1 MHVIEQQI
9 VAVGNRVRR
18 LLLVHAGCWIV
29 AIVLATIV
37 LLVAADYLLRFE
49 DRGVRAMALMAV
61 VGVTIWAVARF
72 LLPVWRFRPSSVEI
86 ARHVEHRFPGLSD
99 RLASTVEFLQ
109 ATEDDPTAGSPRLRR
124 AIILETES
132 DAGEVDWRSVIDARA
147 TRIALAVA
155 GVAVAAVAAIAAI
168 VPTEAGIGLAR
179 LFNPLSNAVW
189 PHVHELAFKNPVTR
203 LALGQPFEVEVID
216 RHGTP
221 PDDVRIQYRYPAT
234 TGGAASDEEKV
245 PSVNGALLARKDQ
258 VIRPFEYRAVGGDDH
273 SMEWVSLEVVEPPRL
288 ESLEITLHPPA
299 YTGFSAQ
306 TLGGGSRRI
315 EALVGTQ
322 VELSGNVTKPLVS
335 AVLKQ
340 EHGASVPA
348 TVNADGESFAI
359 RSSSTPPMMVETSGH
374 YWLELTDRENLTGG
388 TDDRWEIRALVDP
401 PPTVTLERP
410 AANIFVTA
418 EATVPI
424 KAVVKDNLAIRRI
437 GLSYTRSDQPQ
448 ESEQVVEFFHG
459 PEKAESLPGETMT
472 SEPGQARTVDERW
485 DLAPLKLSPCT
496 QVFIHIDADDY
507 QPKTGSSAVRKLS
520 IVTAAEMEERL
531 AARETTIMAE
541 VARSLK
547 TQQEVRAV
555 TRAVEQQL
563 SDVGS
568 LRKQDADQLQG
579 AEMNQ
584 RQLRRSLASSSEGV
598 AGQIAGLQA
607 ELENNR
613 LESPEI
619 RNRLTQIAG
628 EISRLDRGPLA
639 EIEQQM
645 TTAVKNLEANP
656 DLKSALS
663 SAGRRQDEVV
673 GALEKLLADLGQWNN
688 LRSLARDIGQIRRDQ
703 AELEK
708 QTRAVGADTLTRDS
722 KDLSSQQTADLKKVA
737 GEQEEIAKRF
747 EKVLGHMEQLSN
759 QNADTSPA
767 DNPTVADALQSAR
780 DLGLTGQMRESSRS
794 IEKNRVGQA
803 LEHQSTIERGLDEL
817 LDIMA
822 NRQESDLRGLVK
834 KLREAEDKLA
844 DLRHQQAGLQK
855 QLQALTEQLNQAG
868 ADQESIKR
876 QLERLSRQEKQIQRD
891 TQRLARQLQRLQADR
906 AAKAA
911 TQAGGESGQAAAAV
925 EQGDAEKADEEAQ
938 AAERDL
944 DDAQRQVAETRR
956 QAERD
961 LAQEQL
967 AKVSEEIKS
976 LAERQSHVVDETAAN
991 DLHRHSPEGLS
1002 KAQSQS
1008 VRDLART
1015 QSDLGSET
1023 TQTAE
1028 KIAEAEVFHLAL
1040 QEAADDMATAATL
1053 LAKLDTGT
1061 ETQQAASR
1069 ALERLQ
1075 QIIAALASDK
1085 DAAADKPD
1093 SDKPGG
1099 ADAASDQQ
1107 GEEIA
1112 NLSEIKLL
1120 KMMQDQLNQRTREL
1134 DKSAGKQPTLTAA
1147 QQREYTELAKQQG
1160 RLAELLNK
1168 KLARPQGNPEDHPE
1182 SLPDLRQKDDEQ
1194 K

>member
-1 MHVIEQQI
+1 MHAIEEQI
-9 VAVGNRVRR
+9 AAVGSRVRR
-18 LLLVHAGCWIV
+18 LLIVHAVCWIV
-29 AIVLATIV
+29 VAALSAIV

-49 DRGVRAMALMAV
+49 DRGVRTMALMAV
-61 VGVTIWAVARF
+61 IGVTVWAVVRF

-109 ATEDDPTAGSPRLRR
+109 ATEDDPTAGSARLRR

-132 DAGEVDWRSVIDARA
+132 DAAEVDWRSVIDARA

-155 GVAVAAVAAIAAI
+155 GVAVAAVAGIAVIA
-168 VPTEAGIGLAR
+168 PTEAGVGLTR

-273 SMEWVSLEVVEPPRL
+273 SMDWVSLEVVEPPRL

-322 VELSGNVTKPLVS
+322 VELSGNVTKPLAS

-348 TVNADGESFAI
+348 TVSADGESFAI
-359 RSSSTPPMMVETSGH
+359 RSDSTPSMMVETSGH
-374 YWLELTDRENLTGG
+374 YWLELTDRENLIGG
-388 TDDRWEIRALVDP
+388 ADDRWEIRALVDP

-418 EATVPI
+418 EAMVPI

-437 GLSYTRSDQPQ
+437 VLSYTRSDQSK
-448 ESEQVVEFFHG
+448 EGEQLIEFFHG
-459 PEKAESLPGETMT
+459 PETAESLPRETMT
-472 SEPGQARTVDERW
+472 SAQGQVRTVDERW
-485 DLAPLKLSPCT
+485 DLAPLKLSPGT
-496 QVFIHIDADDY
+496 QVFIHVDADDY
-507 QPKTGSSAVRKLS
+507 QPKTGSSAIRKLS

-531 AARETTIMAE
+531 AAREMTIMAE

-547 TQQEVRAV
+547 TQQEVRTV
-555 TRAVEQQL
+555 TRVVEQQL

-639 EIEQQM
+639 EIEQRM
-645 TTAVKNLEANP
+645 TTAVKNLDTGP
-656 DLKSALS
+656 DLKSALN

-737 GEQEEIAKRF
+737 GDQEEIAKRF
-747 EKVLGHMEQLSN
+747 EKVLGHMERIGN
-759 QNADTSPA
+759 QTAGNEPE
-767 DNPTVADALQSAR
+767 NPTVADALQSAH

-803 LEHQSTIERGLDEL
+803 LENQTSIERGLDEL

-822 NRQESDLRGLVK
+822 NRHESDLRGLVK

-868 ADQESIKR
+868 ADKESIKR
-876 QLERLSRQEKQIQRD
+876 QLERLSRQEKQIQQD

-911 TQAGGESGQAAAAV
+911 TQAGGESGQAAAAA
-925 EQGDAEKADEEAQ
+925 EQGDADKADEEAQ
-938 AAERDL
+938 ATERDL

-976 LAERQSHVVDETAAN
+976 LAERQSHVVDETAAY
-991 DLHRHSPEGLS
+991 DLHRHSPEGLN

-1023 TQTAE
+1023 TQAAE

-1040 QEAADDMATAATL
+1040 QEAADEMVTA
-1053 LAKLDTGT
+1053 
-1061 ETQQAASR
+1061 
-1069 ALERLQ
+1069 
-1075 QIIAALASDK
+1075 
-1085 DAAADKPD
+1085 P
-1093 SDKPGG
+1093 
-1099 ADAASDQQ
+1099 
-1107 GEEIA
+1107 
-1112 NLSEIKLL
+1112 
-1120 KMMQDQLNQRTREL
+1120 
-1134 DKSAGKQPTLTAA
+1134 
-1147 QQREYTELAKQQG
+1147 
-1160 RLAELLNK
+1160 
-1168 KLARPQGNPEDHPE
+1168 HC
-1182 SLPDLRQKDDEQ
+1182 
-1194 K
+1194 